1 MTRAESL
8 GGLSGIA
15 MVSAG
20 YLAGMVLL
28 DLWGAP
34 GFGYLLAIAL
44 GFGAGVVGARRHA
57 G

>member
-1 MTRAESL
+1 MTRAEIL

-15 MVSAG
+15 FVSAG
-20 YLAGMVLL
+20 YFAGMVLL

-44 GFGAGVVGARRHA
+44 GFGAGVAGGRLRAR
-57 G
+57 